1 VKPHPVLPEAK
12 AVGDGSTRSRGS
24 PTLLPPSRKKGPKRQ
39 GGTET
44 GPCSGRQVNP
54 FPTPSPPQL
63 PLSNRCGALECETQA
78 NEDAGEGP
86 SRGLPRKCQS
96 ALRIM
101 NTLVKKKTRVIVIGN
116 SLLRG
121 TEGPICRLDSSH
133 REVCCHPGAPVRD
146 VARKITGLL
155 QPSDYYSVL
164 VVQVGGDE
172 IAERSPNAIKRDF
185 RALGQPVEGSG
196 AQVVFSSIPPVA
208 GKSTERSRKTHR
220 INRWLRDWCH
230 G

>member
-1 VKPHPVLPEAK
+1 MVLAWVTT
-12 AVGDGSTRSRGS
+12 AST
-24 PTLLPPSRKKGPKRQ
+24 
-39 GGTET
+39 
-44 GPCSGRQVNP
+44 
-54 FPTPSPPQL
+54 
-63 PLSNRCGALECETQA
+63 
-78 NEDAGEGP
+78 
-86 SRGLPRKCQS
+86 
-96 ALRIM
+96 
-101 NTLVKKKTRVIVIGN
+101 KKKKRVIVIGD

-121 TEGPICRLDSSH
+121 REGPICRPDPSP
-133 REVCCHPGAPVRD
+133 REVCCLPGARVRD
-146 VARKITGLL
+146 VAKKLPGLVW
-155 QPSDYYSVL
+155 PSDYYPLL
-164 VVQVGGDE
+164 VMQVGGDE